1 MKEQFEGFEMYIKAN
16 KKWQPVLNIAM
27 IIVGCLVMGFGFS
40 VFFEPNNITT
50 GGFSGIAMM
59 INSLLQRAGV
69 KFISSSLIYLVIN
82 LILYII
88 AIKSMGKVFAINAIV
103 GIGAF
108 SGAMELFTLIPK
120 FGDFDLIISALF
132 GGVLMGFGLGIVIR
146 FGGSTGGS
154 DMIACILRK
163 KYPSLHI
170 GRIVVCIDI
179 VVVFMS
185 LFVFNNGVDLFPYTI
200 IALALSSVVTDYVN
214 EGYKQIRAYTIIT
227 SKPREIAGKI
237 MEVLVRGCTLS
248 EVKGMHSDESRACL
262 VCLISK
268 YQVGTMKNIIAELDP
283 KAFVYSTAV
292 SEVIGEWRKDPHD
305 LLNEELEEKMKIKRK
320 KKPAKEKSDAQIEWV
335 EGEKQIENEV
345 VKPEEIEM
353 SGTEKV
359 EEVKGKNAKQKTSQN
374 SSPKTSTKRKQS
386 EPKAELKRKTKT
398 KKEET
403 G

>member
-1 MKEQFEGFEMYIKAN
+1 MYIKAS
-16 KKWQPVLNIAM
+16 KRWQPVLNIAM
-27 IIVGCLVMGFGFS
+27 IIVGCFVMGFAFS

-50 GGFSGIAMM
+50 GGFSGISMM
-59 INSLLQRAGV
+59 INSLLQSAGV
-69 KFISSSLIYLVIN
+69 KFISSSIIYLVIN

-108 SGAMELFTLIPK
+108 SGAMQIFTLIPE
-120 FGDFDLIISALF
+120 FGNFDLIISALF

-154 DMIACILRK
+154 DMIACIVRK
-163 KYPSLHI
+163 KHPSLHI
-170 GRIVVCIDI
+170 GRIVICIDI
-179 VVVFMS
+179 VVVLMS
-185 LFVFNNGVDLFPYTI
+185 LFVFNNGVDIFPYTV

-227 SKPREIAGKI
+227 SKPREIADKI

-305 LLNEELEEKMKIKRK
+305 LLNEELEEKMRFKRK
-320 KKPAKEKSDAQIEWV
+320 KKPAKEKLDAQIEQV
-335 EGEKQIENEV
+335 ESEKPLENEV
-345 VKPEEIEM
+345 VKPVEIEM
-353 SGTEKV
+353 SGNEKV
-359 EEVKGKNAKQKTSQN
+359 EEVRGENAKQKTSQK
-374 SSPKTSTKRKQS
+374 SSSKARTKTSEKSAETKTTKRK
-386 EPKAELKRKTKT
+386 PKT

-403 G
+403 V